1 MLKRHISIGVF
12 VVYIDN
18 GSPVLNIPSNSR
30 GLADETKKLL
40 KEWKLIKKSILQHA
54 HVISL
59 KWN

>member
-1 MLKRHISIGVF
+1 MLKRHILIGVF

-40 KEWKLIKKSILQHA
+40 KEWKLFKKSILR
-54 HVISL
+54 
-59 KWN
+59 